1 MKVLLVDDDRE
12 LMKIL
17 SDALKK
23 VGFEIA
29 ICYDG
34 LSAVDYTLNNT
45 TDLIIMNVDMPRLD
59 GISTLKEIKKN
70 RNIPTI
76 LTGTRQDEMD
86 VIYAYESGCIDYIR
100 KPYFI
105 KEIVLKLQNS
115 YTKTTAQVITY
126 GGLEIDPLGRRVYV
140 NKVEQNLTQKE
151 FQLLYYLVKNAGV
164 AIAREKLLN
173 DVWGYGFF
181 GDDRTI
187 DTHIK
192 MLRSSLGNYKDY
204 IKTIR
209 GFGYKFEVK

>member
-126 GGLEIDPLGRRVYV
+126 
-140 NKVEQNLTQKE
+140 
-151 FQLLYYLVKNAGV
+151 AG
-164 AIAREKLLN
+164 
-173 DVWGYGFF
+173 
-181 GDDRTI
+181 
-187 DTHIK
+187 
-192 MLRSSLGNYKDY
+192 
-204 IKTIR
+204 
-209 GFGYKFEVK
+209 